1 MTAKEFE
8 KQYGFGYSNRKS
20 LWIGEFCFFMYSD
33 YHSNGTERMM
43 LNIDSDGVDLVSD
56 LDFKKEYNT
65 TESLEKDIR
74 RQMKQLAK
82 RITKALLEPGCV

>member
-1 MTAKEFE
+1 
-8 KQYGFGYSNRKS
+8 
-20 LWIGEFCFFMYSD
+20 
-33 YHSNGTERMM
+33 M
-43 LNIDSDGVDLVSD
+43 LNIDSDGVDLASN

>member
-43 LNIDSDGVDLVSD
+43 LNIDSNGVDLVSN

-82 RITKALLEPGCV
+82 RITKALL

>member
-8 KQYGFGYSNRKS
+8 KKYGFGYSNRKS
-20 LWIGEFCFFMYSD
+20 IWIGEFCFFMYAD

-43 LNIDSDGVDLVSD
+43 LNIDNQCSD
-56 LDFKKEYNT
+56 LSEGLDLTKEYNT

-82 RITKALLEPGCV
+82 RITKALLEP

>member
-20 LWIGEFCFFMYSD
+20 LWIGEFCFFMYLD

-43 LNIDSDGVDLVSD
+43 LNIDSDGVDLASN

-82 RITKALLEPGCV
+82 RITKALLKPGCV